1 MARCAYVDG
10 VYGDID
16 QPSIFIEDRGY
27 QFAEGVYEVLAV
39 RQGQVID
46 MTAHLDRLDYSLS
59 ELAIAWPVG
68 RAVLMHIVR
77 EIIRRNRITTGLIY
91 IQVTRGVGRRDHV
104 YPKGLKPVLV
114 VTGRHMPSQAR
125 QKMLDKGTKIVT
137 KPDLRWLRPD
147 IKSISLLPNTMARNE
162 AKREGYDDAWMVDRE
177 GYITEATAA
186 NAWIV
191 DARGVL
197 RTRPADRSILRG
209 VTRTVLL
216 AVINELGL
224 TFEERPFTVS
234 EAELARECFAT
245 ASTLVIMPVVS
256 VNGHQIGNGTA
267 GSVALT
273 LGSRYDDISASLEA

>member
-10 VYGDID
+10 VYSDID
-16 QPSIFIEDRGY
+16 QPAIYIEDRGY

-39 RQGQVID
+39 RQGHAID
-46 MTAHLDRLDYSLS
+46 IAAHLDRLDYSLS

-68 RAVLMHIVR
+68 RAVLLHIVR
-77 EIIRRNRITTGLIY
+77 EIIRRNRIITGLIY
-91 IQVTRGVGRRDHV
+91 IQVSRGVGRRDHV

-114 VTGRHMPSQAR
+114 VTGRHMPAQAR
-125 QKMLDKGTKIVT
+125 QKMLEKGSKIVT

-147 IKSISLLPNTMARNE
+147 IKSTSLLANTMTRNE
-162 AKREGYDDAWMVDRE
+162 AKRDGYDDAWMVDQD

-191 DARGVL
+191 DSKGVL

-216 AVINELGL
+216 EAIKELGL

-234 EAELARECFAT
+234 EAEMARECFAT

-267 GSVALT
+267 GRVTLT
-273 LGSRYDDISASLEA
+273 LAARYDDISASLEA